1 MQYARTTNFANNSI
15 SSYYQNCYFV
25 VVATSFHFN
34 EVARFNKNKKKM
46 TISSNE
52 ITPYIKKIQK
62 KYDEAQSFLVKNG
75 FYQATKG
82 LMQDIKNAN
91 GIDKKTK
98 KK

>member
-1 MQYARTTNFANNSI
+1 
-15 SSYYQNCYFV
+15 
-25 VVATSFHFN
+25 
-34 EVARFNKNKKKM
+34 M

-62 KYDEAQSFLVKNG
+62 KYDEAESFLVKNG